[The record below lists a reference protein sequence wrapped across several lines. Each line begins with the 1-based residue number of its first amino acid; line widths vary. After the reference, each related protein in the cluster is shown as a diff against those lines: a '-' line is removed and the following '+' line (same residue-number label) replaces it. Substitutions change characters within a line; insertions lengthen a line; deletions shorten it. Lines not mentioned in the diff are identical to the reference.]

1 MRRGLP
7 LLFAGE
13 GIMIPSWLF
22 IILIIVASIIF
33 LILLF
38 LIIYVLFLKK
48 KDYTPDSFFNYF
60 LRTLSRCLFRVFG
73 KTKVLPNDVDKL
85 EGSFLLLANHHSA
98 LDFNYVIQVS
108 KKKHYALVA
117 NNYYRRLPILG
128 KMFDKAGII
137 TKKMYYKD
145 MATIRKILQAK
156 QDGYPIIIFPE
167 ASLSSDGSYN
177 NFNLSTA
184 SLVKKLDIPLVLVRI
199 SGAYFIKPK
208 WRKRFY
214 RGETTVEVKRIISRE
229 ELQTM
234 NKDEIDQAIKEV
246 LYFNEFDICNINN
259 KAKNKAKGLENILY
273 LCPNCHHYY
282 TNYSSGNDL
291 ICHNCGAHYHLK
303 NDYHFEELDLP
314 SISAYYQKMKEI
326 EKTHLHDFSI
336 ICPVDVKIFTD
347 NVKKVRKEEGV
358 IEFNSQGITYKR
370 NDGKLNITYKIS
382 ELEGIAYSVNEEF
395 EFYYQND
402 LYYFYPQENRK
413 LCSRIFLLYQLL
425 KEEEYGK
432 E

>member
-22 IILIIVASIIF
+22 VILIIVVSIIF
-33 LILLF
+33 LIILF
-38 LIIYVLFLKK
+38 LIIYILFLKK
-48 KDYTPDSFFNYF
+48 KNYTPDSFFYPF
-60 LRTLSRCLFRVFG
+60 LKTLSSCLFRVFG

-85 EGSFLLLANHHSA
+85 EGSFLLFANHHSA
-98 LDFNYVIQVS
+98 LDFNYAIKVG
-108 KKKHYALVA
+108 KKKHYAVVS

-137 TKKMYYKD
+137 PKKMYTQD
-145 MATIRKILQAK
+145 IATIRRIMQAK
-156 QDGYPIIIFPE
+156 KDGYPILIFPE

-177 NFNLSTA
+177 RFNLSTA
-184 SLVKKLDIPLVLVRI
+184 SLVKKLDIPLVLARI

-208 WRKRFY
+208 WRKRFCK
-214 RGETTVEVKRIISRE
+214 GTTTVEVKRIINRE
-229 ELQTM
+229 ELQNM
-234 NKDEIDQAIKEV
+234 SVIDIDKAIKEV
-246 LYFNEFDICNINN
+246 IYFDEFDLSNVNIRS
-259 KAKNKAKGLENILY
+259 KNKARGLENILY
-273 LCPNCHHYY
+273 LCPNCHSYY

-370 NDGKLNITYKIS
+370 NDGKLTITYKIS

-402 LYYFYPQENRK
+402 LYYFYPQDNRK

-425 KEEEYGK
+425 KEEYGK